1 MAITGGA
8 TCHSEVV
15 VVAEVVELAIHILA
29 ALSFPAEAVI
39 QTEGTTTEVEC
50 LTEGTTTR

>member
-1 MAITGGA
+1 MDIIGGA
-8 TCHSEVV
+8 TCHREVV
-15 VVAEVVELAIHILA
+15 AVAEVVGLAIRILV